1 MDYTE
6 ASALSKNIE
15 PGDTAQMPAKPTL
28 LRGMSLGDAVLLLVG
43 GTIGSGLFLTSSD
56 VAASTRTPLLFMS
69 AWVVG
74 GIVAILACY
83 SVAEL
88 GSMFPQAGG
97 QYIYLREAY
106 GEFVAFLYGWMIFSV
121 NVTGSIAAIAAGF
134 AAYAGAVFSPLRAV
148 RPVLSIGVWTL
159 NVGHLVAIG
168 AIIFLTWINVVGL
181 RRAVVLQNIAT
192 WAKFAAIG
200 GFLVFGFAFGHG
212 HWSNLTAPIP
222 GHVSAQALMSGFG
235 VALIAVF
242 WVYDGWVY
250 ITWVAGEVK
259 QPERNVPRSLLYGVG
274 TVAATVLLINLL
286 YLYAMPMATMAE
298 QPTVGESAAKM
309 LFFPAAGQWLSAL
322 VAIACFGAAA
332 SCILSGARVY
342 YAMAADGI
350 FFQKLAEVHPR
361 WRTPAFSLIV
371 QGVWSCALVLTGRY
385 DQLFTYVMFVSVI
398 AYAAAASSIFVLRR
412 RRPDMPRP
420 YRCPGYPWVPLA
432 YCVICGAW
440 ALNAL
445 WSKPMESLAGVGI
458 MLIGAPA
465 YFYWRREKRAAASA
479 QRLT

>member
-1 MDYTE
+1 
-6 ASALSKNIE
+6 
-15 PGDTAQMPAKPTL
+15 
-28 LRGMSLGDAVLLLVG
+28 
-43 GTIGSGLFLTSSD
+43 
-56 VAASTRTPLLFMS
+56 
-69 AWVVG
+69 
-74 GIVAILACY
+74 
-83 SVAEL
+83 
-88 GSMFPQAGG
+88 
-97 QYIYLREAY
+97 
-106 GEFVAFLYGWMIFSV
+106 
-121 NVTGSIAAIAAGF
+121 
-134 AAYAGAVFSPLRAV
+134 
-148 RPVLSIGVWTL
+148 
-159 NVGHLVAIG
+159 
-168 AIIFLTWINVVGL
+168 
-181 RRAVVLQNIAT
+181 
-192 WAKFAAIG
+192 
-200 GFLVFGFAFGHG
+200 
-212 HWSNLTAPIP
+212 
-222 GHVSAQALMSGFG
+222 
-235 VALIAVF
+235 
-242 WVYDGWVY
+242 
-250 ITWVAGEVK
+250 VK

-465 YFYWRREKRAAASA
+465 YFYWRREKRAAVSA

>member
-1 MDYTE
+1 
-6 ASALSKNIE
+6 
-15 PGDTAQMPAKPTL
+15 
-28 LRGMSLGDAVLLLVG
+28 
-43 GTIGSGLFLTSSD
+43 
-56 VAASTRTPLLFMS
+56 
-69 AWVVG
+69 
-74 GIVAILACY
+74 
-83 SVAEL
+83 
-88 GSMFPQAGG
+88 
-97 QYIYLREAY
+97 
-106 GEFVAFLYGWMIFSV
+106 MIFSV

-134 AAYAGAVFSPLRAV
+134 AAYAGAVLSPLRAA

-465 YFYWRREKRAAASA
+465 YFYWRREKRAAVSA

>member
-6 ASALSKNIE
+6 ASAPPPIVNPSGAVRFVE
-15 PGDTAQMPAKPTL
+15 RPTL
-28 LRGMSLGDAVLLLVG
+28 VRGMSLGDAVLLLVG
-43 GTIGSGLFLTSSD
+43 GIIGSGLFLTSSD
-56 VAASTRTPLLFMS
+56 VAAATHTPLIFML

-74 GIVAILACY
+74 GVVAILACY

-88 GSMFPQAGG
+88 GSMFPEAGG

-106 GEFVAFLYGWMIFSV
+106 GDFVAFLYGWMIFSV

-134 AAYAGAVFSPLRAV
+134 AAYAGAIIPPLRAA
-148 RPVLSIGVWTL
+148 RPLFTIGPWTL
-159 NVGHLVAIG
+159 NVGHLVAMV
-168 AIIFLTWINVVGL
+168 AIMFLTWINVVGL
-181 RRAVVLQNIAT
+181 RPAVVLQNIAT
-192 WAKFAAIG
+192 WAKFVAIG
-200 GFLVFGFAFGHG
+200 GFLLLGFSFGHG
-212 HWSNLTAPIP
+212 HWANLTTPIP
-222 GHVSAQALMSGFG
+222 GHVSARVQMSGFG

-259 QPERNVPRSLLYGVG
+259 QPERNVPRSLMYGIGIV
-274 TVAATVLLINLL
+274 TVIVILINIL

-350 FFQKLAEVHPR
+350 FFKRLAEVHPR
-361 WRTPAFSLIV
+361 WRTPAFSLVV

-412 RRPDMPRP
+412 RRPDMTRP
-420 YRCPGYPWVPLA
+420 YKCPGYPWVPLA

-465 YFYWRREKRAAASA
+465 YFYWRREKRGNTTA
-479 QRLT
+479 

>member
-6 ASALSKNIE
+6 ASALSK
-15 PGDTAQMPAKPTL
+15 AAHVSLALPASEKPTL
-28 LRGMSLGDAVLLLVG
+28 VRGMSLTDAVLLLVG

-56 VAASTRTPLLFMS
+56 VATSTHTPLLFML

-74 GIVAILACY
+74 GIVAILGCY

-97 QYIYLREAY
+97 QYVYLREAY

-134 AAYAGAVFSPLRAV
+134 AAYAGAVIPPLNSTRHLFSV
-148 RPVLSIGVWTL
+148 GPVSF
-159 NVGHLVAIG
+159 NMGHLVSMG
-168 AIIFLTWINVVGL
+168 AIVFLTWINVVGL
-181 RRAVVLQNIAT
+181 RPAVILQNVAT
-192 WAKFAAIG
+192 WTKFAAIG
-200 GFLVFGFAFGHG
+200 GFLVLGFAFGHG
-212 HWSNLTAPIP
+212 HWANLTMPIP
-222 GHVSAQALMSGFG
+222 GYVSPRALMSGFG

-259 QPERNVPRSLLYGVG
+259 DPERNVPRSLMYGVG
-274 TVAATVLLINLL
+274 AVAAIILLINFL
-286 YLYAMPMATMAE
+286 YLYAMPMATMAQ

-309 LFFPAAGQWLSAL
+309 LFFPAAGRWLSAL
-322 VAIACFGAAA
+322 VAVACFGAAA

-350 FFQKLAEVHPR
+350 FFKKLAEVHPR

-385 DQLFTYVMFVSVI
+385 DQLFTYVMFISVI

-420 YRCPGYPWVPLA
+420 YKCPGYPWVPLA

-440 ALNAL
+440 ALNAM
-445 WSKPMESLAGVGI
+445 WSKPGESIAGVGI
-458 MLIGAPA
+458 MLLGAPA
-465 YFYWRREKRAAASA
+465 YFYWRREKRESRAI
-479 QRLT
+479 Q

>member
-6 ASALSKNIE
+6 ASAPSLVT
-15 PGDTAQMPAKPTL
+15 PPAVTSMILEKPTL
-28 LRGMSLGDAVLLLVG
+28 VRGMSLADAVLLLVG
-43 GTIGSGLFLTSSD
+43 GIIGSGLFLTSSD
-56 VAASTRTPLLFMS
+56 VAAATHTPLIFMS

-88 GSMFPQAGG
+88 GSMFPEAGG
-97 QYIYLREAY
+97 QYIYIREAY
-106 GEFVAFLYGWMIFSV
+106 GDFPAFLYGWMIFSV

-134 AAYAGAVFSPLRAV
+134 AAYAGAIIPPLRAG
-148 RPVLSIGVWTL
+148 RSLLSIGAWNL

-168 AIIFLTWINVVGL
+168 AIILLTWVNVVGL
-181 RRAVVLQNIAT
+181 RPAVILQNIAT

-200 GFLVFGFAFGHG
+200 GFLVLGFAFGHG
-212 HWSNLTAPIP
+212 HWSNLATPIP
-222 GHVSAQALMSGFG
+222 GYVSPRVLMSGFG

-259 QPERNVPRSLLYGVG
+259 QPERNVPRSLMYGIG
-274 TVAATVLLINLL
+274 IVAAIVILINIL
-286 YLYAMPMATMAE
+286 YLYAMPMATMAQ
-298 QPTVGESAAKM
+298 QPTVGETAAKI
-309 LFFPAAGQWLSAL
+309 LFFPAAGRWLSAL
-322 VAIACFGAAA
+322 VAVACFGAAA

-350 FFQKLAEVHPR
+350 FFRKLAEVHPR

-385 DQLFTYVMFVSVI
+385 DQLFTYVMFISVI
-398 AYAAAASSIFVLRR
+398 AYAAAASAIFVLRK

-420 YRCPGYPWVPLA
+420 YKCPGYPWVPSA

-458 MLIGAPA
+458 MLVGAPA
-465 YFYWRREKRAAASA
+465 YFYWRREKRQSM
-479 QRLT
+479 TSGS